1 MSSELLAISP
11 LDGRYKREVK
21 DLANYFSEFA
31 LIKERIYVETRY
43 LVFISK
49 LIGKNLDQSIA
60 DRLSDLYKD
69 FDLKK
74 ASEVKRLEARFDHDV
89 KAVEVYLAGLVGD
102 LAPYIH
108 FGLTSEDTNNLAY
121 GRLIKRF
128 LKEAYSP
135 VLKEVVLRL
144 AALAEKYADSP
155 MLARTHGQP
164 ASPTT
169 FGKEMGLYAYRVAE
183 AFRRLVDVRIKG
195 KLNGAVGNLNA
206 LAAAY
211 PSVDWMKA
219 ASEFVESLDLE
230 PELFTTQILPYD
242 SYVEVFN
249 VVALINSIL
258 IGLCRDIWSY
268 YSYGYISLG
277 FDRGTVGSSTMPHKV
292 NPKDFENAEGNLKI
306 ANALFHL
313 YMSELP
319 VNRLQRDLT
328 DSTIRR
334 SFGVAFGHTILA
346 YRRLARGLRNVRFE
360 EEKAKRD
367 LLKHGEV
374 FSEAL
379 QVLLRKEGVRD
390 AYFKVLE
397 RVKGKRQTIKEIMKL
412 ASSFGLPQNTLA
424 KFEKI
429 VKENYV
435 GLAPKLARLMVKKTI
450 SLLNEAQTN
459 IENPKPVN
467 A

>member
-1 MSSELLAISP
+1 MSSEFLAISP
-11 LDGRYKREVK
+11 IDGRYKREIK

-31 LIKERIYVETRY
+31 LIKERIYVETQY
-43 LVFISK
+43 LIFVLK
-49 LIGKNLDQSIA
+49 LIGKSLDRSLTDQLQS
-60 DRLSDLYKD
+60 LYD
-69 FDLKK
+69 NFDLKQ
-74 ASEVKRLEARFDHDV
+74 ASEVKRLEAKFDHDV
-89 KAVEVYLAGLVGD
+89 KAVEMYLAGLFED

-121 GRLIKRF
+121 GRLLKRF
-128 LKEAYSP
+128 LKQVYSEA
-135 VLKEVVLRL
+135 LKEVVLRL

-169 FGKEMGLYAYRVAE
+169 FGKEMGLYAYRVAK
-183 AFRRLVDVRIKG
+183 AFRRLVDLRIKG

-206 LAAAY
+206 LAAVY
-211 PSVDWMKA
+211 PSVDWIKA
-219 ASEFVESLDLE
+219 SSEFVDNLGLE

-242 SYVEVFN
+242 SYVEVFSN
-249 VVALINSIL
+249 IALINSIL

-268 YSYGYISLG
+268 CSYGYISLASG
-277 FDRGTVGSSTMPHKV
+277 KDSVGSSTMPHKV

-306 ANALFHL
+306 ANSLFHL
-313 YMSELP
+313 YVSELP
-319 VNRLQRDLT
+319 INRLQRDLT

-334 SFGVAFGHTILA
+334 SFGVAFAHTVLA
-346 YRRLARGLRNVRFE
+346 YRRLARALRGLRFE

-367 LLKHGEV
+367 LVVHGEV

-379 QVLLRKEGVRD
+379 QMILRKEGVKE

-397 RVKGKRQTIKEIMKL
+397 KVKGKRQTLKEMMDL
-412 ASSFGLPQNTLA
+412 ASSFDIPQNALA
-424 KFEKI
+424 TFEKT

-435 GLAPKLARLMVKKTI
+435 GLAPKLTRLMVEKTI
-450 SLLNEAQTN
+450 NALNEAQN
-459 IENPKPVN
+459 VIQKL
-467 A
+467 